1 MLRLD
6 FMTTQIVFSD
16 EFNKHDTADHP
27 ENADRLYVMLDALE
41 QAPFYKELQFIKP
54 KMVSEELLHEV
65 HSGEMIERIKEISEH
80 GDSWID
86 LDTYVCKSDY
96 ETARLAAGG
105 VLQVSRNVVKGDAQN
120 AYALVRPP
128 GHHASAERSMGFCLF
143 NNAGIAAHDLSKKKK
158 RVLIFDH
165 DIHHGN
171 GTQSIFY
178 ERSDVMYQ
186 SFHLSPHYPGTGA
199 MCEIG
204 EGEGKGYT
212 VNAPLGFGHDDGA
225 VSQLF
230 DEIFLPIT
238 TQFRPHLIIVS
249 AGYDSHHA
257 DQLGGLKLS
266 ANFFGEMIRRFQD
279 VQPKIVI
286 TLEGG
291 YNFQWLGKC
300 FLSQL
305 GQLVSHPL
313 RFEDKIEGNNDVSML
328 LKAMKKELRE
338 YWGL

>member
-1 MLRLD
+1 MA
-6 FMTTQIVFSD
+6 TQIVFSD

-41 QAPFYKELQFIKP
+41 QAPFYNALQFVQP
-54 KMVSEELLHEV
+54 ELLPEKLLYEV
-65 HSGEMIERIKEISEH
+65 HYAEMIQRVKEISEQ

-105 VLQVSRNVVKGDAQN
+105 VTQVCANVVEGKATS
-120 AYALVRPP
+120 AYAMVRPP

-143 NNAGIAAHDLSKKKK
+143 NNAGIAAHKLTKKGK
-158 RVLIFDH
+158 RILIFDH
-165 DIHHGN
+165 DVHHGN

-178 ERSDVMYQ
+178 ERNDVMYQ

-199 MCEIG
+199 PEEIG
-204 EGEGKGYT
+204 AGKGKGYT
-212 VNAPLGFGHDDGA
+212 INAPLAFGHGDNA
-225 VSQLF
+225 VSQLL

-238 TQFRPHLIIVS
+238 KQFKPHLIIVS

-257 DQLGGLKLS
+257 DPLGGLKLT
-266 ANFFGEMIRRFQD
+266 ANFFGEIIKRFQGL
-279 VQPKIVI
+279 QPNIVC

-291 YNFQWLGKC
+291 YNLQWIGKC
-300 FLSQL
+300 LLSQV
-305 GQLVSHPL
+305 GQMVSHPL
-313 RFEDKIEGNNDVSML
+313 QFKDPVQGTDNVKPVLEK
-328 LKAMKKELRE
+328 MKKELGS
-338 YWGL
+338 YWKL

>member
-1 MLRLD
+1 MFNCD

-27 ENADRLYVMLDALE
+27 ENADRLYVMLDAME
-41 QAPFYKELQFIKP
+41 QTPFYKNLQFIEP
-54 KMVSEELLHEV
+54 EMISEKLLHEV
-65 HSGEMIERIKEISEH
+65 HSAGMIERIKEISEH

-96 ETARLAAGG
+96 ETARLAVGG
-105 VLQVSRNVVKGDAQN
+105 VAQLCRNIIKGDAQN

-143 NNAGIAAHDLSKKKK
+143 NNAGIAAHELSKKGN

-165 DIHHGN
+165 DVHHGN

-178 ERSDVMYQ
+178 SRNDVMYQ
-186 SFHLSPHYPGTGA
+186 SFHLSPHYPGTGDV
-199 MCEIG
+199 CEIG
-204 EGEGKGYT
+204 EGDGKGYT
-212 VNAPLGFGHDDGA
+212 INAPLDFGHGDGA

-238 TQFRPHLIIVS
+238 RQYKPDLIIIS
-249 AGYDSHHA
+249 AGYDSHHT

-266 ANFFGEMIRRFQD
+266 ANFFGEMIKRFQD
-279 VQPKIVI
+279 IQPRIVC

-291 YNFQWLGKC
+291 YNLQWIGKC

-305 GQLVSHPL
+305 GQMMSHPL
-313 RFEDKIEGNNDVSML
+313 RFDDKIKGNDDVTAIITS
-328 LKAMKKELRE
+328 MKKELGN
-338 YWGL
+338 YWEL

>member
-1 MLRLD
+1 
-6 FMTTQIVFSD
+6 MTTQIVFSD

-27 ENADRLYVMLDALE
+27 ENADRLYVMLDAME
-41 QAPFYKELQFIKP
+41 QTPFYKNLQFIEP
-54 KMVSEELLHEV
+54 EMISEKLLHEV
-65 HSGEMIERIKEISEH
+65 HSAEMIERIKEISEH

-105 VLQVSRNVVKGDAQN
+105 VAQLCRNVIKGDAQN

-143 NNAGIAAHDLSKKKK
+143 NNAGIAAHELSKKGN

-165 DIHHGN
+165 DVHHGN

-178 ERSDVMYQ
+178 SRNDVMYQ
-186 SFHLSPHYPGTGA
+186 SFHLSPHYPGTGEV
-199 MCEIG
+199 CEIG
-204 EGEGKGYT
+204 EGVGKGYT
-212 VNAPLGFGHDDGA
+212 INAPLGFGHGDGA

-238 TQFRPHLIIVS
+238 RQYRPDLIIIS
-249 AGYDSHHA
+249 AGYDSHHT

-266 ANFFGEMIRRFQD
+266 ANFFGEMIKRFQD
-279 VQPKIVI
+279 IQPRIVC

-291 YNFQWLGKC
+291 YNLQWIGKC

-305 GQLVSHPL
+305 GQMMSHPL
-313 RFEDKIEGNNDVSML
+313 RFDDNIKGNDDVTAVITS
-328 LKAMKKELRE
+328 MKKELGN
-338 YWGL
+338 YWEL

>member
-1 MLRLD
+1 MK
-6 FMTTQIVFSD
+6 TPIVFSD
-16 EFNKHDTADHP
+16 RFNQHDTADHP

-41 QAPFYKELQFIKP
+41 QTSFYKQLQFVEPEMLPEKQ
-54 KMVSEELLHEV
+54 LYEV
-65 HSGEMIERIKEISEH
+65 HSAEMIQRIKDISEH

-105 VLQVSRNVVKGDAQN
+105 VAQVCRNVVEGDAQN

-143 NNAGIAAHDLSKKKK
+143 NNAGIAAHELSKKGK

-165 DIHHGN
+165 DVHHGN

-178 ERSDVMYQ
+178 SRNDVMYQ

-199 MCEIG
+199 VCEIG
-204 EGEGKGYT
+204 DGAGKGYT
-212 VNAPLGFGHDDGA
+212 INAPLGFGHDDRA

-230 DEIFLPIT
+230 DEIFLPIVR
-238 TQFRPHLIIVS
+238 QYKPHLIIIS

-266 ANFFGEMIRRFQD
+266 ANFFGEMIKRFQTI
-279 VQPKIVI
+279 QPRIVC

-291 YNFQWLGKC
+291 YNLQWIGKC

-305 GQLVSHPL
+305 GQMMSHPL
-313 RFEDKIEGNNDVSML
+313 QFDDNIKGNDDVASVI
-328 LKAMKKELRE
+328 ASMKKELGD
-338 YWGL
+338 YWEL

>member
-1 MLRLD
+1 MFNCD

-27 ENADRLYVMLDALE
+27 ENADRLYVMLDAME
-41 QAPFYKELQFIKP
+41 QTPFYKNLQFIEP
-54 KMVSEELLHEV
+54 EMISEKLLHEV
-65 HSGEMIERIKEISEH
+65 HSAEMIERIKEISEH

-96 ETARLAAGG
+96 ETARLAVGG
-105 VLQVSRNVVKGDAQN
+105 VAQLCRNVIKGDAQN

-143 NNAGIAAHDLSKKKK
+143 NNAGIAAHELSKKGN

-165 DIHHGN
+165 DVHHGN

-178 ERSDVMYQ
+178 SRNDVMYQ
-186 SFHLSPHYPGTGA
+186 SFHLSPHYPGTGDV
-199 MCEIG
+199 CEIG
-204 EGEGKGYT
+204 EGDGKGYT
-212 VNAPLGFGHDDGA
+212 INAPLNFGHGDGA

-238 TQFRPHLIIVS
+238 RQYKPDLIIIS
-249 AGYDSHHA
+249 AGYDSHHT

-266 ANFFGEMIRRFQD
+266 ANFFGEMIKRFQHI
-279 VQPKIVI
+279 QPRIVC

-291 YNFQWLGKC
+291 YNLQWIGKC

-305 GQLVSHPL
+305 GQMMSHPL
-313 RFEDKIEGNNDVSML
+313 GFDDNIKGNDDVTAVITS
-328 LKAMKKELRE
+328 MKKELGN
-338 YWGL
+338 YWEL

>member
-41 QAPFYKELQFIKP
+41 QTPLYKKLQFIKP

-65 HSGEMIERIKEISEH
+65 HSKEMIERIKEISER

-105 VLQVSRNVVKGDAQN
+105 VLQVCRNVVKGDAQN

-143 NNAGIAAHDLSKKKK
+143 NNAGIAAHELSKKKK
-158 RVLIFDH
+158 RILIFDH

-199 MCEIG
+199 VCEIG
-204 EGEGKGYT
+204 KGDGKGYT
-212 VNAPLGFGHDDGA
+212 VNAPLGFGHGDGA

-238 TQFRPHLIIVS
+238 TQFKPHLIIVS

-279 VQPKIVI
+279 IQPRIVI

-291 YNFQWLGKC
+291 YNFKWLGKC

-305 GQLVSHPL
+305 GQLASHPL
-313 RFEDKIEGNNDVSML
+313 RFEDKIEGNDDVTML
-328 LKAMKKELRE
+328 LKTMKKELRD
-338 YWGL
+338 YWTL

>member
-1 MLRLD
+1 MFIFD

-41 QAPFYKELQFIKP
+41 QTPFYKKLEFIKP
-54 KMVSEELLHEV
+54 EMISEKLLHEV
-65 HSGEMIERIKEISEH
+65 HSSEMIERIKEISKQ

-86 LDTYVCKSDY
+86 LDTYVSKSDY
-96 ETARLAAGG
+96 ETARLAVGG
-105 VLQVSRNVVKGDAQN
+105 VAQVCRNVVKGDAQN

-143 NNAGIAAHDLSKKKK
+143 NNAGITAHELSKKGK
-158 RVLIFDH
+158 RILIFDH
-165 DIHHGN
+165 DVHHGN

-178 ERSDVMYQ
+178 SRSDVMYQ
-186 SFHLSPHYPGTGA
+186 SFHLSPHYPGTGDI
-199 MCEIG
+199 CEIG
-204 EGEGKGYT
+204 DGDGKGYT
-212 VNAPLGFGHDDGA
+212 INAPLGFGHDDRA

-238 TQFRPHLIIVS
+238 RQYKPHLIIIS
-249 AGYDSHHA
+249 AGYDSHHS
-257 DQLGGLKLS
+257 DPLGGLKLS

-279 VQPKIVI
+279 IQPKIVC

-291 YNFQWLGKC
+291 YNLQWIGKC
-300 FLSQL
+300 LLSQL
-305 GQLVSHPL
+305 GQMMSHPL
-313 RFEDKIEGNNDVSML
+313 RFDDEIKGNDDVTDVIRM
-328 LKAMKKELRE
+328 MKKELKE
-338 YWGL
+338 FWEL

>member
-1 MLRLD
+1 MFSRD

-16 EFNKHDTADHP
+16 VFNKHDTADHP

-41 QAPFYKELQFIKP
+41 KASFYKDIQMIEPEML
-54 KMVSEELLHEV
+54 SEKLLYEV
-65 HSGEMIERIKEISEH
+65 HSAEMIQRIKEISEH

-105 VLQVSRNVVKGDAQN
+105 VTSACRNVVNGAAQN

-143 NNAGIAAHDLSKKKK
+143 NNAGLAAHELSKNGK

-165 DIHHGN
+165 DVHHGN
-171 GTQSIFY
+171 GTQLIFY
-178 ERSDVMYQ
+178 KRKDVMYQ
-186 SFHLSPHYPGTGA
+186 SFHLSPHYPGTGDVS
-199 MCEIG
+199 EIG
-204 EGEGKGYT
+204 DGDGKGYT
-212 VNAPLGFGHDDGA
+212 INAPLGFGHGDGA

-230 DEIFLPIT
+230 DELFIPIT
-238 TQFRPHLIIVS
+238 KQFNPHLIIIS
-249 AGYDSHHA
+249 AGYDSHHS
-257 DQLGGLKLS
+257 DQLGGLKLT
-266 ANFFGEMIRRFQD
+266 ANFFGEMIKRFQEI
-279 VQPKIVI
+279 QPRIVC

-291 YNFQWLGKC
+291 YNLQWIGKC

-305 GQLVSHPL
+305 GQMMSHPL
-313 RFEDKIEGNNDVSML
+313 QFDDPITGDNDVTAL
-328 LKAMKKELRE
+328 TKKIKKELGE

>member
-1 MLRLD
+1 MFAFD
-6 FMTTQIVFSD
+6 TMTTQIVFSE

-41 QAPFYKELQFIKP
+41 QAPFYKQIDFIEP
-54 KMVSEELLHEV
+54 ELLEEKV
-65 HSGEMIERIKEISEH
+65 LYEIHSAEMIDRIKDISDH

-105 VLQVSRNVVKGDAQN
+105 VLQVCHHVMKGDVQN

-143 NNAGIAAHDLSKKKK
+143 NNAGLAAHEMAKRGK

-165 DIHHGN
+165 DVHHGN
-171 GTQSIFY
+171 GTQEIFY
-178 ERSDVMYQ
+178 KRKDVMYQ
-186 SFHLSPHYPGTGA
+186 SFHLSPHYPGTGDTS
-199 MCEIG
+199 EIG

-212 VNAPLGFGHDDGA
+212 INAPLGFGHDDRA

-230 DEIFLPIT
+230 DEIFIPIT
-238 TQFRPHLIIVS
+238 KQYNPHLIIIS
-249 AGYDSHHA
+249 AGYDSHHS
-257 DQLGGLKLS
+257 DQLGGLKLT
-266 ANFFGEMIRRFQD
+266 ANFFGEIIRRFQEI
-279 VQPKIVI
+279 QPRIVC

-291 YNFQWLGKC
+291 YNLQWIGKC
-300 FLSQL
+300 CLSQV
-305 GQLVSHPL
+305 GQLMSHPL
-313 RFEDKIEGNNDVSML
+313 QFDDSVQGDSDVTPVR
-328 LKAMKKELRE
+328 KKMKKELKE
-338 YWGL
+338 YWEL

>member
-1 MLRLD
+1 MFIFD

-27 ENADRLYVMLDALE
+27 ENADRLYVILDALE
-41 QAPFYKELQFIKP
+41 QTPFYKKLEFIKP
-54 KMVSEELLHEV
+54 EMISEKLLQEV
-65 HSGEMIERIKEISEH
+65 HSSEMIERIKEISKQ

-86 LDTYVCKSDY
+86 LDTYVSKSDY
-96 ETARLAAGG
+96 ETARLAVGG
-105 VLQVSRNVVKGDAQN
+105 VAQVCRNVVEGDAQN

-143 NNAGIAAHDLSKKKK
+143 NNAGIAAHELSKKGK
-158 RVLIFDH
+158 RILIFDH
-165 DIHHGN
+165 DVHHGN

-178 ERSDVMYQ
+178 SRKDVMYQ
-186 SFHLSPHYPGTGA
+186 SFHLSPHYPGTGDI
-199 MCEIG
+199 CEIG
-204 EGEGKGYT
+204 DGDGKGYT
-212 VNAPLGFGHDDGA
+212 INAPLGFGHDDRA

-238 TQFRPHLIIVS
+238 KQYKPHLIIIS
-249 AGYDSHHA
+249 AGYDSHHS
-257 DQLGGLKLS
+257 DPLGGLKLS

-279 VQPKIVI
+279 IQPKIVC

-291 YNFQWLGKC
+291 YNLQWIGKC

-305 GQLVSHPL
+305 GQMMSHPL
-313 RFEDKIEGNNDVSML
+313 RFDDTIKGNDDITSVIKL
-328 LKAMKKELRE
+328 MKKELQTFWE
-338 YWGL
+338 L

>member
-16 EFNKHDTADHP
+16 EFSKHDTADHP

-41 QAPFYKELQFIKP
+41 QTPFYKELQFIKP
-54 KMVSEELLHEV
+54 KMISEELLHEV
-65 HSGEMIERIKEISEH
+65 HSEEMIERIKEISEH

-105 VLQVSRNVVKGDAQN
+105 VLQVCRNVVTGDAQN

-143 NNAGIAAHDLSKKKK
+143 NNAGLAAHELSKKEK

-178 ERSDVMYQ
+178 ERNDVMYQ

-199 MCEIG
+199 VCEIG
-204 EGEGKGYT
+204 EGDGKGYT
-212 VNAPLGFGHDDGA
+212 VNAPLGFGHGDGA

-238 TQFRPHLIIVS
+238 TQFKPHLIIIS

-266 ANFFGEMIRRFQD
+266 ANFFGEMIRRFQGI
-279 VQPKIVI
+279 QPRMVI

-305 GQLVSHPL
+305 GQLASHPL
-313 RFEDKIEGNNDVSML
+313 RFEDKIKGNDDATAVV
-328 LKAMKKELRE
+328 KAMKIELRD
-338 YWGL
+338 YWDL